1 MKREYP
7 AYWLVA
13 DGDIVEDHPEFIS
26 VTKTEIPNFDYGQLA
41 FGRDRLANTWPDHFK
56 VFVSG
61 NEPVDFLYC
70 SPYVNAVSDQVR
82 EIISPI
88 AAHDV
93 EFLPIQVVHE
103 NGIAYTQMVYWVLN
117 ILTVVNALYWP
128 NTKWTTS
135 TPPDLTD
142 SMAHAK
148 ILQPCLYANKIKN
161 ANLFRLEVAGKIT
174 GSRFISLAIKRE
186 LEKSGNTVGIEFA
199 PVMTT

>member
-1 MKREYP
+1 MKKEYL

-26 VTKTEIPNFDYGQLA
+26 VTKSENLDFDYGQLA
-41 FGRDRLANTWPDHFK
+41 FGRSRLSNTWPDHFK
-56 VFVSG
+56 IFISG

-70 SPYVNAVSDQVR
+70 SPYVNAVSDRVKR
-82 EIISPI
+82 IISTI
-88 AAHDV
+88 AKNDV
-93 EFLPIQVVHE
+93 EFLPVQVVYE
-103 NGIAYTQMVYWVLN
+103 NGNPYTQLEYWVLN
-117 ILTVVNALYWP
+117 ILTVVDALYWQ
-128 NTKWTTS
+128 NTKWTTP
-135 TPPDLTD
+135 TPPGLTD
-142 SMAHAK
+142 PLAHSK

-174 GSRFISLAIKRE
+174 GSRFVSLLIKRE